1 MTDSDLDEKPSV
13 PPDQYTIGW
22 ISALSEELGAARV
35 MLDQEH
41 EGLPDQPSN
50 DDNSYVLG
58 TTSAVKSMQSTFP
71 NLRFILMVGIG
82 GGIPSKHDIR
92 LGDVAVSEP
101 DGQGGG
107 VIQYDLGER
116 KAPISSHTGS
126 HEGEKLRVLG
136 LAYDQAMERING
148 QRPGLR
154 KIAHDVLLWV
164 ACAKRP
170 LTTSELQ
177 HALAIEVGDPEL
189 DRDNMPHIEDMV
201 SVCAGLVTVD
211 EESGIIR
218 IGFQR
223 GTTIAKICVTYLTL
237 DEFKRGHC
245 SCHESDSEF
254 KERLRLNHLYDY
266 AASNWGH
273 HAREATV
280 QIPEVITFL
289 GRTGHVEASNQALL
303 ARHPDHLHTLG
314 TWQTTGLHLA
324 AYFGIKEAVDA
335 LIQHGSDISSRDWR
349 DRTPLSWAAE
359 NGHEDVVKL
368 LLAAGAPVESSN
380 GYWSTPMD
388 TAVRNGHAEVVKL
401 LLAEGAAAGP
411 EAESKYYYDYE
422 ETLLSLA
429 MARGDEEIMRLLLV
443 AGAPADA
450 GPKNRHG
457 LTPLREDDMEMV
469 ELLLAAGA
477 DIDRKTTDLRYNGRT
492 PLSYAAENGG
502 QGILTLL
509 VAAEADVSLKDDF
522 DPDFGCH
529 GRTPLSY
536 ALENLSANSKATGCR
551 RS

>member
-1 MTDSDLDEKPSV
+1 
-13 PPDQYTIGW
+13 
-22 ISALSEELGAARV
+22 
-35 MLDQEH
+35 
-41 EGLPDQPSN
+41 
-50 DDNSYVLG
+50 
-58 TTSAVKSMQSTFP
+58 
-71 NLRFILMVGIG
+71 
-82 GGIPSKHDIR
+82 
-92 LGDVAVSEP
+92 
-101 DGQGGG
+101 
-107 VIQYDLGER
+107 
-116 KAPISSHTGS
+116 
-126 HEGEKLRVLG
+126 
-136 LAYDQAMERING
+136 AYDQAMERING

-218 IGFQR
+218 LVHYTTQEYFDRTRKNWFPEGE
-223 GTTIAKICVTYLTL
+223 TTIAKICVTYLTL

-388 TAVRNGHAEVVKL
+388 TAVRNGHAEVVDRVK
-401 LLAEGAAAGP
+401 
-411 EAESKYYYDYE
+411 
-422 ETLLSLA
+422 
-429 MARGDEEIMRLLLV
+429 LLLV
-443 AGAPADA
+443 AGADPNSEVSEEVPALIAAAKRDDKHIAKLLLAA
-450 GPKNRHG
+450 GADPNSEG
-457 LTPLREDDMEMV
+457 CDWGPTPLAEAAERSDMEMV

-536 ALENLSANSKATGCR
+536 ALENSYLQTAKLLVAAGADINSEDDCGRTPLSYARENDNEGITAELLAEGAGIEVLNET
-551 RS
+551 

>member
-1 MTDSDLDEKPSV
+1 
-13 PPDQYTIGW
+13 
-22 ISALSEELGAARV
+22 

-58 TTSAVKSMQSTFP
+58 SIKQHNIVMPVLPDYGISSATSAVKSMQSTFP

-82 GGIPSKHDIR
+82 GGIPSKQHDIR

-101 DGQGGG
+101 DGQVEASSSYGEN
-107 VIQYDLGER
+107 QWAKARPTQDLPRCSIVGRMRETTAHYIR
-116 KAPISSHTGS
+116 APT
-126 HEGEKLRVLG
+126 
-136 LAYDQAMERING
+136 
-148 QRPGLR
+148 
-154 KIAHDVLLWV
+154 
-164 ACAKRP
+164 C
-170 LTTSELQ
+170 
-177 HALAIEVGDPEL
+177 LAIEVGDPEL
-189 DRDNMPHIEDMV
+189 DRDNMPHIE
-201 SVCAGLVTVD
+201 TW
-211 EESGIIR
+211 
-218 IGFQR
+218 FR
-223 GTTIAKICVTYLTL
+223 GGDTIAKICVTYLTL

-273 HAREATV
+273 HAREGHGTD
-280 QIPEVITFL
+280 PEPDTPITSTT
-289 GRTGHVEASNQALL
+289 RHL
-303 ARHPDHLHTLG
+303 A
-314 TWQTTGLHLA
+314 TTGLHMA

-380 GYWSTPMD
+380 GYWSTRWILPL
-388 TAVRNGHAEVVKL
+388 RNGHAEVVKL

-411 EAESKYYYDYE
+411 EAESKYYYEYYE

-457 LTPLREDDMEMV
+457 LTPLSEATSGRRSPSQLGGHEEWHRGAGTNRCDNEGHDDTAKLLLAAGAYVGPDDHDHYTPLFYDWGACDEVDRVKYCWSQELILTREVSEEVPALIAAAKRDDKHIAKLLLAAGADPNSEGCDWGPTPLAEAAERSDMEMV

-477 DIDRKTTDLRYNGRT
+477 DIDRKTTDLVIM
-492 PLSYAAENGG
+492 AER
-502 QGILTLL
+502 
-509 VAAEADVSLKDDF
+509 
-522 DPDFGCH
+522 H
-529 GRTPLSY
+529 
-536 ALENLSANSKATGCR
+536 
-551 RS
+551 